1 MSTAEAQYAVYVATI
16 AVLALLL
23 GYVGCTIAGLPP
35 ADLPGRFGG
44 LVLGAANAVLV
55 ITILIGRAR
64 QLVLDAQQRETLS
77 DTRIGDLLSRNVDWV
92 LLAIAATGLGLVA
105 CGWVNRRRRLAIVT
119 AAGAP
124 AVGAS
129 GFKVRRPAPLAPE
142 AEKIDGSASGQAMSP
157 LGSWPDSSSMVDT
170 VPITRVSDPSRHTDR
185 PVLPQESRLVVG
197 SDPGSPGSEV
207 FRCVSCGERIT
218 ENDRYCPR
226 CGRLLISG

>member
-1 MSTAEAQYAVYVATI
+1 
-16 AVLALLL
+16 LL

-55 ITILIGRAR
+55 ITILIARAR
-64 QLVLDAQQRETLS
+64 QLVLDRQQRETLTE
-77 DTRIGDLLSRNVDWV
+77 TRIGDWLSRNVDWV
-92 LLAIAATGLGLVA
+92 LLAIVAAAVALVA
-105 CGWVNRRRRLAIVT
+105 FGWINRRRRLAVV
-119 AAGAP
+119 AVGGAP
-124 AVGAS
+124 PAGAS
-129 GFKVRRPAPLAPE
+129 GFRIRRSAPLAPE
-142 AEKIDGSASGQAMSP
+142 AEKIDGSLRPQGQSH
-157 LGSWPDSSSMVDT
+157 LGSWPDSPHLVDT

-185 PVLPQESRLVVG
+185 PVAPEESRMSIAGELQSVG
-197 SDPGSPGSEV
+197 AET